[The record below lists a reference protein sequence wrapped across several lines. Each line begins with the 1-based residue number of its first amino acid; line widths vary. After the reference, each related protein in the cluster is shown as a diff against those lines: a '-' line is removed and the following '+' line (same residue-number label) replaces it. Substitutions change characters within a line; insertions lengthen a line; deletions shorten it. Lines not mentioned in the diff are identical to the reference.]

1 MCWDDGQGY
10 MARDLFAPKPY
21 KTYDLRPA
29 FLEMDI
35 TDNGKHQDI
44 TVSAKNLGIFVS
56 LESDQKGQFSQN
68 AFTVVPSDP
77 VTLRFTPKTAGETP
91 NFTIRDLHS
100 ATYGPAK

>member
-1 MCWDDGQGY
+1 

-35 TDNGKHQDI
+35 CDKGEHQDI
-44 TVSAKNLGIFVS
+44 TVSASNLGLFVS

-68 AFTVVPSDP
+68 AFTVAPSYP
-77 VTLRFTPKTAGETP
+77 VTLRFTPKTVGETP
-91 NFTIRDLHS
+91 NFIIRDLHS